1 MNVIQ
6 NTLQKP
12 GLVQR
17 CHRGHSAD
25 VLQFPQ
31 EQPSSL
37 HGQRLVLKGIF
48 HIFPYLVRVFYQGRV
63 CQAASSRVKYLTLN
77 LALDHRVSL
86 CLQPPS
92 IYSLTNAIC
101 IVDSLLL
108 RIDALVQQ

>member
-1 MNVIQ
+1 MIMCMVIC
-6 NTLQKP
+6 NELHSKHSSKAWT
-12 GLVQR
+12 LVQR

-86 CLQPPS
+86 CL
-92 IYSLTNAIC
+92 
-101 IVDSLLL
+101 
-108 RIDALVQQ
+108 